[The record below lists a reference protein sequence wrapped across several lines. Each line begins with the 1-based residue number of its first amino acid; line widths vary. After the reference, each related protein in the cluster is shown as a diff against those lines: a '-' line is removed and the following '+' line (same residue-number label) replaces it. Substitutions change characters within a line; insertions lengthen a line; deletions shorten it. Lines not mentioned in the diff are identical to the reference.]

1 MPMDALCLSA
11 VLAETERNILGGRI
25 DKIHQPSRD
34 EILLHIRGKNGPCRL
49 LLSANPSR
57 ARIQLTALP
66 RENPAEPPMFCM
78 LLRKY
83 LSGGKILDLR
93 QPPAERLAELVI
105 EATNEM
111 GDKVR
116 RRLILEMMGRRTN
129 LLLLDG
135 EDRIVDCLR
144 RVEGDLTQARP
155 LLPGMFYHLP
165 DPQPGKKNPNR
176 LTEEDRAALLAQG
189 QCDTPA
195 DKFLL
200 DHFMNRRA
208 EEETYDIVFGSQ
220 EWQDLD
226 RGIITREEA
235 NKIMLEKAAHANRVF
250 EVQTCLDEWF
260 TMLETNKTTVQ
271 IMRKLKAAGYRLYY
285 LTNIPTDV
293 MDELRQREWFTL
305 FDGGIASCD
314 VHLCKPE
321 PEIFTTLMQ
330 TCHLAYDESIFV
342 DDNKANAQA
351 AYNLGITGILYK
363 NPKSFT
369 RALGA
374 CGIEVE

>member
-1 MPMDALCLSA
+1 MYNKENTHCPAGRFLCIRILFLISA
-11 VLAETERNILGGRI
+11 A
-25 DKIHQPSRD
+25 
-34 EILLHIRGKNGPCRL
+34 
-49 LLSANPSR
+49 
-57 ARIQLTALP
+57 
-66 RENPAEPPMFCM
+66 
-78 LLRKY
+78 
-83 LSGGKILDLR
+83 
-93 QPPAERLAELVI
+93 
-105 EATNEM
+105 
-111 GDKVR
+111 
-116 RRLILEMMGRRTN
+116 
-129 LLLLDG
+129 
-135 EDRIVDCLR
+135 
-144 RVEGDLTQARP
+144 
-155 LLPGMFYHLP
+155 
-165 DPQPGKKNPNR
+165 
-176 LTEEDRAALLAQG
+176 
-189 QCDTPA
+189 
-195 DKFLL
+195 
-200 DHFMNRRA
+200 
-208 EEETYDIVFGSQ
+208 YDIVFGSQ

-285 LTNIPTDV
+285 LTNIPADV
-293 MDELRQREWFTL
+293 MDELRQREWFSL

>member
-1 MPMDALCLSA
+1 MYK
-11 VLAETERNILGGRI
+11 NIIFDFGGVVVNFN
-25 DKIHQPSRD
+25 PRD
-34 EILLHIRGKNGPCRL
+34 
-49 LLSANPSR
+49 
-57 ARIQLTALP
+57 
-66 RENPAEPPMFCM
+66 
-78 LLRKY
+78 
-83 LSGGKILDLR
+83 
-93 QPPAERLAELVI
+93 
-105 EATNEM
+105 
-111 GDKVR
+111 
-116 RRLILEMMGRRTN
+116 
-129 LLLLDG
+129 
-135 EDRIVDCLR
+135 
-144 RVEGDLTQARP
+144 
-155 LLPGMFYHLP
+155 
-165 DPQPGKKNPNR
+165 
-176 LTEEDRAALLAQG
+176 
-189 QCDTPA
+189 
-195 DKFLL
+195 FLM

-285 LTNIPTDV
+285 LTNIPTDI
-293 MDELRQREWFTL
+293 MDELRQREWFSL

-374 CGIEVE
+374 CGIEVEYQNVKRQFGWAAVFV

>member
-1 MPMDALCLSA
+1 MYK
-11 VLAETERNILGGRI
+11 NIIFDFGGVVVNFN
-25 DKIHQPSRD
+25 PRD
-34 EILLHIRGKNGPCRL
+34 
-49 LLSANPSR
+49 
-57 ARIQLTALP
+57 
-66 RENPAEPPMFCM
+66 
-78 LLRKY
+78 
-83 LSGGKILDLR
+83 
-93 QPPAERLAELVI
+93 
-105 EATNEM
+105 
-111 GDKVR
+111 
-116 RRLILEMMGRRTN
+116 
-129 LLLLDG
+129 
-135 EDRIVDCLR
+135 
-144 RVEGDLTQARP
+144 
-155 LLPGMFYHLP
+155 
-165 DPQPGKKNPNR
+165 
-176 LTEEDRAALLAQG
+176 
-189 QCDTPA
+189 
-195 DKFLL
+195 FLM

-220 EWQDLD
+220 EWRDLD

-293 MDELRQREWFTL
+293 MDELRQREWFSL

>member
-1 MPMDALCLSA
+1 MYK
-11 VLAETERNILGGRI
+11 NIIFDFGGVVVNFN
-25 DKIHQPSRD
+25 PRD
-34 EILLHIRGKNGPCRL
+34 
-49 LLSANPSR
+49 
-57 ARIQLTALP
+57 
-66 RENPAEPPMFCM
+66 
-78 LLRKY
+78 
-83 LSGGKILDLR
+83 
-93 QPPAERLAELVI
+93 
-105 EATNEM
+105 
-111 GDKVR
+111 
-116 RRLILEMMGRRTN
+116 
-129 LLLLDG
+129 
-135 EDRIVDCLR
+135 
-144 RVEGDLTQARP
+144 
-155 LLPGMFYHLP
+155 
-165 DPQPGKKNPNR
+165 
-176 LTEEDRAALLAQG
+176 
-189 QCDTPA
+189 
-195 DKFLL
+195 FLM

-235 NKIMLEKAAHANRVF
+235 
-250 EVQTCLDEWF
+250 
-260 TMLETNKTTVQ
+260 NKTTVQ

-293 MDELRQREWFTL
+293 MDELRQREWFSL